1 MPRRASA
8 SGTQPART
16 DRARSYAAGGGL
28 ARRVAPTTSGV
39 WRRNPVGVC
48 EAAGLQVVEH
58 VRRVDEYERSAR
70 ASAPV
75 FAEVDVLGR
84 EAERCEVIGLAFRV
98 S

>member
-1 MPRRASA
+1 
-8 SGTQPART
+8 
-16 DRARSYAAGGGL
+16 
-28 ARRVAPTTSGV
+28 
-39 WRRNPVGVC
+39 
-48 EAAGLQVVEH
+48 VVEH